1 MTITLTEDACKALGV
16 SVGEALY
23 LLAVGSGL
31 DLGEADRAM
40 RIKGYVKKPSNT
52 LFSLPLRLTTKGKE
66 VIDSIIADSTTLQ
79 SADSRLI
86 SLAQELREIF
96 PKGKKEGTNNYWSD
110 GVTIIVRRLKLFFKK
125 YGDTFTD
132 DQILTAAR
140 KYVESFNGNYQ
151 FMRTL
156 KYFIFK
162 DARGLEGNVENTS
175 ELLTYIENEGQEETF
190 RNDWT
195 STLK

>member
-23 LLAVGSGL
+23 LLAIGSGL
-31 DLGEADRAM
+31 DLEEAEKSM
-40 RIKGYVKKPSNT
+40 RVKGYVKKPSNT
-52 LFSLPLRLTTKGKE
+52 LLSLPLRLTTKGKE
-66 VIDSIIADSTTLQ
+66 VITDIIADSTPKDTD
-79 SADSRLI
+79 ARLI
-86 SLAQELREIF
+86 SLAQELREVF
-96 PKGKKEGTNNYWSD
+96 PKGKKDGTNNYWSD
-110 GVTIIVRRLKLFFKK
+110 GATIIVRRLKLFFKK
-125 YGDTFTD
+125 YGDFTN

-162 DARGLEGNVENTS
+162 DARGLEGNIENTS
-175 ELLTYIENEGQEETF
+175 ELLTYIENEGQEESLG
-190 RNDWT
+190 NDWT

>member
-23 LLAVGSGL
+23 LLAIGSGL
-31 DLGEADRAM
+31 DLEEAEKSM
-40 RIKGYVKKPSNT
+40 RTKGYVKKPSNT
-52 LFSLPLRLTTKGKE
+52 LLSLPLRLTTKGKE
-66 VIDSIIADSTTLQ
+66 VITSIIADSTPKDTD
-79 SADSRLI
+79 ARLI
-86 SLAQELREIF
+86 SLAQELREVF
-96 PKGKKEGTNNYWSD
+96 PKGKKDGTNNYWSD
-110 GVTIIVRRLKLFFKK
+110 GATIIVRRLKLFFKK
-125 YGDTFTD
+125 YGDFTN

-162 DARGLEGNVENTS
+162 DARGLEGNIENTS
-175 ELLTYIENEGQEETF
+175 ELLTYIENEGQEESLG
-190 RNDWT
+190 NDWT

>member
-23 LLAVGSGL
+23 LLAIGSGL
-31 DLGEADRAM
+31 DLEEAEKSMRA
-40 RIKGYVKKPSNT
+40 KGYVKKPSNT
-52 LFSLPLRLTTKGKE
+52 LLSLPLRLTTKGKE
-66 VIDSIIADSTTLQ
+66 VITGIIADSTPKGTD
-79 SADSRLI
+79 ARLI
-86 SLAQELREIF
+86 SLAQELREVF
-96 PKGKKEGTNNYWSD
+96 PKGKKDGTNNYWSD
-110 GVTIIVRRLKLFFKK
+110 GATIIVRRLKLFFKK
-125 YGDTFTD
+125 YGDFTN

-162 DARGLEGNVENTS
+162 DARGLEGNIENTS
-175 ELLTYIENEGQEETF
+175 ELLTYIENEGQEEVL
-190 RNDWT
+190 RDDWT
-195 STLK
+195 STTI

>member
-1 MTITLTEDACKALGV
+1 MTITLTEDACKAFGV

-23 LLAVGSGL
+23 LLAIGSGL
-31 DLGEADRAM
+31 DLEEAEKSMRA
-40 RIKGYVKKPSNT
+40 KGYVKKPSNT
-52 LFSLPLRLTTKGKE
+52 LLSLPLRLTTKGKE
-66 VIDSIIADSTTLQ
+66 VITGIIADSTPKGTD
-79 SADSRLI
+79 ARLI
-86 SLAQELREIF
+86 SLAQELREVF
-96 PKGKKEGTNNYWSD
+96 PKGKKDGTNNYWSD
-110 GVTIIVRRLKLFFKK
+110 GATIIVRRLKLFFKK
-125 YGDTFTD
+125 YGDFTN

-162 DARGLEGNVENTS
+162 DARGLEGNIENTS
-175 ELLTYIENEGQEETF
+175 ELLTYIENEGQEETLG
-190 RNDWT
+190 NDWT

>member
-23 LLAVGSGL
+23 LLAIGSGL
-31 DLGEADRAM
+31 DLEEAEKSMRA
-40 RIKGYVKKPSNT
+40 KGYVKKPSNT
-52 LFSLPLRLTTKGKE
+52 LLSLPLRLTTKGKE
-66 VIDSIIADSTTLQ
+66 VITGIIADSTPKDTD
-79 SADSRLI
+79 ARLI
-86 SLAQELREIF
+86 SLAQELREVF
-96 PKGKKEGTNNYWSD
+96 PKGKKDGTNNYWSD
-110 GVTIIVRRLKLFFKK
+110 GATIIVRRLKLFFKK
-125 YGDTFTD
+125 YGDFTN

-162 DARGLEGNVENTS
+162 DARGLEGNIENTS
-175 ELLTYIENEGQEETF
+175 ELLTYIENEGQEEVL
-190 RNDWT
+190 RDDWT
-195 STLK
+195 STTI

>member
-1 MTITLTEDACKALGV
+1 MTITLTEDACKAFGV

-23 LLAVGSGL
+23 LLAIGSGL
-31 DLGEADRAM
+31 DLEEAEKSMRA
-40 RIKGYVKKPSNT
+40 KGYVKKPSNT
-52 LFSLPLRLTTKGKE
+52 LLSLPLRLTTKGKE
-66 VIDSIIADSTTLQ
+66 VITGIIADSTSKDTD
-79 SADSRLI
+79 ARLI
-86 SLAQELREIF
+86 SLAQELREVF
-96 PKGKKEGTNNYWSD
+96 PKGKKDGTNNYWSD
-110 GVTIIVRRLKLFFKK
+110 GATIIVRRLKLFFKK
-125 YGDTFTD
+125 YGDFTN

-162 DARGLEGNVENTS
+162 DARGLEGNIENTS
-175 ELLTYIENEGQEETF
+175 ELLTYIENEGQEESLG
-190 RNDWT
+190 NDWT

>member
-23 LLAVGSGL
+23 LLAIGSGL
-31 DLGEADRAM
+31 DLEEAEKSMRA
-40 RIKGYVKKPSNT
+40 KGYVKKPSNT
-52 LFSLPLRLTTKGKE
+52 LLSLPLRLTTKGKE
-66 VIDSIIADSTTLQ
+66 VITGIIADSTPKGTD
-79 SADSRLI
+79 ARLI
-86 SLAQELREIF
+86 SLAQELREVF
-96 PKGKKEGTNNYWSD
+96 PKGKKDGTNNYWSD
-110 GVTIIVRRLKLFFKK
+110 GATIIVRRLKLFFKK
-125 YGDTFTD
+125 YGDLTN

-162 DARGLEGNVENTS
+162 DARGLEGNIENTS
-175 ELLTYIENEGQEETF
+175 ELLTYIENEGQEEVL
-190 RNDWT
+190 RDDWT
-195 STLK
+195 STTI

>member
-1 MTITLTEDACKALGV
+1 MTITLTEDACKALDV

-23 LLAVGSGL
+23 LLAIGSGL
-31 DLGEADRAM
+31 DLEEAEKAM
-40 RIKGYVKKPSNT
+40 RAKGYVKKPSNT
-52 LFSLPLRLTTKGKE
+52 LLSLPLRLTTKGKE
-66 VIDSIIADSTTLQ
+66 VITDIIADSTSKNTD
-79 SADSRLI
+79 ARLI

-96 PKGKKEGTNNYWSD
+96 PKGKKDGTNNYWSD
-110 GVTIIVRRLKLFFKK
+110 GATIIVRRLKLFFKK
-125 YGDTFTD
+125 YGDFTN

-162 DARGLEGNVENTS
+162 DARGLEGNIENTS
-175 ELLTYIENEGQEETF
+175 ELLTYIENEGQEESLG
-190 RNDWT
+190 NDWT

>member
-23 LLAVGSGL
+23 LLAIGSGL
-31 DLGEADRAM
+31 DLEEAEKSMRA
-40 RIKGYVKKPSNT
+40 KGYVKKPSNT
-52 LFSLPLRLTTKGKE
+52 LLSLPLRLTTKGKE
-66 VIDSIIADSTTLQ
+66 VITGIIADSTPKGTD
-79 SADSRLI
+79 ARLI
-86 SLAQELREIF
+86 SLAQELREVF
-96 PKGKKEGTNNYWSD
+96 PKGKKDGTNNYWSD
-110 GVTIIVRRLKLFFKK
+110 GATIIVRRLKLFFKK
-125 YGDTFTD
+125 YGDFTN

-162 DARGLEGNVENTS
+162 DARGLEGNIENTS
-175 ELLTYIENEGQEETF
+175 ELLTYIENEGQEESLG
-190 RNDWT
+190 NDWT

>member
-23 LLAVGSGL
+23 LLAIGSGL
-31 DLGEADRAM
+31 DLEEAEKSMRA
-40 RIKGYVKKPSNT
+40 KGYVKKPSNT
-52 LFSLPLRLTTKGKE
+52 LLSLPLRLTTKGKE
-66 VIDSIIADSTTLQ
+66 VITGIIADSTPKGTE
-79 SADSRLI
+79 ARLI
-86 SLAQELREIF
+86 SLAQELREVF
-96 PKGKKEGTNNYWSD
+96 PKGKKDGTNNYWSD
-110 GVTIIVRRLKLFFKK
+110 GATIIVRRLKLFFKK
-125 YGDTFTD
+125 YGDFTN

-162 DARGLEGNVENTS
+162 DARGLEGNIENTS
-175 ELLTYIENEGQEETF
+175 ELLTYIENEGQEEVL

-195 STLK
+195 STTI

>member
-23 LLAVGSGL
+23 LLAIGSGL
-31 DLGEADRAM
+31 DLEEAEKSMRA
-40 RIKGYVKKPSNT
+40 KGYVKKPSNT
-52 LFSLPLRLTTKGKE
+52 LLSLPLRLTTKGKE
-66 VIDSIIADSTTLQ
+66 VITGIIADSTPKGTD
-79 SADSRLI
+79 ARLI
-86 SLAQELREIF
+86 SLAQELREVF

-110 GVTIIVRRLKLFFKK
+110 GATIIVRRLKLFFKK
-125 YGDTFTD
+125 YGDFTN

-162 DARGLEGNVENTS
+162 DARGLEGNIENTS
-175 ELLTYIENEGQEETF
+175 ELLTYIENEGQEEVL

-195 STLK
+195 STTI

>member
-23 LLAVGSGL
+23 LLAIGSGL
-31 DLGEADRAM
+31 DLEEAEKSMRA
-40 RIKGYVKKPSNT
+40 KGYVKKPSNT
-52 LFSLPLRLTTKGKE
+52 LLSLPLRLTTKGKE
-66 VIDSIIADSTTLQ
+66 VITGIIADSTPKGTD
-79 SADSRLI
+79 ARLI
-86 SLAQELREIF
+86 SLAQELREVF
-96 PKGKKEGTNNYWSD
+96 PKGKKDGTNNYWSD
-110 GVTIIVRRLKLFFKK
+110 GATIIVRRLKLFFKK
-125 YGDTFTD
+125 YGDFTN

-162 DARGLEGNVENTS
+162 DARGLEGNIENTS
-175 ELLTYIENEGQEETF
+175 ELLTYIENEGQEEVL

-195 STLK
+195 STTI